1 MNSLKDTFQQQGY
14 LTRNQLKKY
23 AKDNGISYSLVKKVL
38 SDLGIKIYDIK
49 PTSEINSPSGEYE
62 KCVLCGKKTDI
73 KASEN
78 IDHREHYVT
87 GVGQLCEE
95 CHKKL

>member
-1 MNSLKDTFQQQGY
+1 MNSLKETLQQQGY
-14 LTRNQLKKY
+14 LTRDQLKKY
-23 AKDNGISYSLVKKVL
+23 AENNGISYALVKKVL

-49 PTSEINSPSGEYE
+49 PKNEVKSTSDGYE

-73 KASEN
+73 KVNES
-78 IDHREHYVT
+78 IDRREHYVT
-87 GVGQLCEE
+87 GVGQLCKE